1 MDSEVSSI
9 RDLKPLETGGVV
21 ARVGMGL
28 QDHVAAGFC
37 IRMLSDPS
45 VLEVWCERQD
55 DVTLL
60 WSDGKGKERVE
71 FVQVKS
77 TDQAWTPKN
86 LCAGEPSVLERLLA
100 FVKLSA
106 EMDVAEQ
113 RLPQDG
119 SFTATVLEMPF
130 TLRVSTLISE
140 HGERMVLRDVKDIH
154 AARDDQILHAIAL
167 ILGRCNREIHHLYP
181 QCLRGGCGSGGIS
194 WLRSTRNRC
203 W

>member
-45 VLEVWCERQD
+45 LLEVWCERQD

-100 FVKLSA
+100 NDRAVEACCFRMVTTGKVDAKLKVLTYPPDGHYRQGPDAAPALLALQKELKDSKSPNGN
-106 EMDVAEQ
+106 DVA
-113 RLPQDG
+113 
-119 SFTATVLEMPF
+119 F
-130 TLRVSTLISE
+130 
-140 HGERMVLRDVKDIH
+140 
-154 AARDDQILHAIAL
+154 
-167 ILGRCNREIHHLYP
+167 
-181 QCLRGGCGSGGIS
+181 
-194 WLRSTRNRC
+194 
-203 W
+203 